1 MSGKNMDIAETIGQM
16 KALRRSI
23 SGSVGFVPTM
33 GFLHDGHLSL
43 VKKAREEN
51 DVVVVSIFV
60 NPTQFGP
67 NEDFET
73 YPRDTQRDLSLLQN
87 AHTDIVFFP
96 SRSDM
101 YPDGFNTWVEV
112 KQVTER
118 LEGTCRPDHFNGVT
132 TIVAKLFNIVEPTR
146 AYFGQKDAQQA
157 IVIQKMVSDLNMN
170 LDVIILPTCRESD
183 GLAMSSRNTYLNTEE
198 RKAAT
203 VLFRSLTHAENLHK
217 NGQRD
222 ADLIRN
228 EMLSLLNQEQ
238 LAHVEYVSI
247 ADEHTLNELNKIT
260 SSALVSLA
268 VRIGKTRLIDN
279 VILK

>member
-1 MSGKNMDIAETIGQM
+1 MDIAETIDQM
-16 KALRRSI
+16 KSLRRSI

-73 YPRDTQRDLSLLQN
+73 YPRDTQRDLSLLKN
-87 AHTDIVFFP
+87 THTDIVFLP
-96 SRSDM
+96 AWTEM
-101 YPDGFNTWVEV
+101 YPGDFYTWVEV
-112 KQVTER
+112 KQVTEH
-118 LEGTCRPDHFNGVT
+118 LEGTCRPDHFLGVT
-132 TIVAKLFNIVEPTR
+132 TVVAKLFNIVEPTR

-157 IVIQKMVSDLNMN
+157 IVIQKMVNDLNMN
-170 LDVIILPTCRESD
+170 LDVIVLPTCRESD
-183 GLAMSSRNTYLNTEE
+183 GLAMSSRNTYLNTQE
-198 RKAAT
+198 RQAAT
-203 VLFRSLTHAENLHK
+203 VLFRALTHAENLYK
-217 NGQRD
+217 NDQRD

-228 EMLSLLNQEQ
+228 EMLSLINQEQ
-238 LAHVEYVSI
+238 LAYVEYVSI
-247 ADEHTLNELNKIT
+247 ADEHTLNELSKIT
-260 SSALVSLA
+260 SPALVSLA

-279 VILK
+279 IILK